1 MLNENKIRLMTNLA
15 RYEDGEGKEDLKISK
30 YYRSDY
36 IGMGLF
42 KNFILTMLGYFL
54 LWVLVVAY
62 NLDYI
67 MGNLT
72 KMNIPV
78 VIFEFVLGY
87 IVVLIFYSI
96 ITYVKRSARYMKGKT
111 SVQTY
116 YADLEELSKT
126 YGKEDQKKKE
136 KKLLGGNHR

>member
-15 RYEDGEGKEDLKISK
+15 RYEGGEGKEDLKISK

-36 IGMGLF
+36 IGIGLF
-42 KNFILTMLGYFL
+42 KNLILTMVGYFL
-54 LWVLVVAY
+54 LWVVIVMY

-67 MGNLT
+67 MGNLP

-87 IVVLIFYSI
+87 IVVLICYSI
-96 ITYVKRSARYMKGKT
+96 ITYMKCSARYIKAKMN
-111 SVQTY
+111 VQAY
-116 YADLEELSKT
+116 YTELEGLSKS
-126 YGKEDQKKKE
+126 YGKEDQKKKKE
-136 KKLLGGNHR
+136 LLGGENR

>member
-15 RYEDGEGKEDLKISK
+15 RYEDGDGKEDLKISK

-36 IGMGLF
+36 VGIGLF
-42 KNFILTMLGYFL
+42 KNLILTMVGYFL
-54 LWVLVVAY
+54 LWVVIVMY

-67 MGNLT
+67 MSNLP

-96 ITYVKRSARYMKGKT
+96 ITYMKCSARYLKAKMN
-111 SVQTY
+111 VQAY
-116 YADLEELSKT
+116 YTELEGLSKT
-126 YGKEDQKKKE
+126 YGKEDQKKKKE
-136 KKLLGGNHR
+136 LLGGENR